1 MPEREVTYMTK
12 ETMHKI
18 LDLYDRAM
26 GDPEYMALHAEYAPV
41 QRTLVDLLER
51 LPETDYEILSNY
63 LQISVALFYRLLETV
78 LTTAPN
84 S

>member
-1 MPEREVTYMTK
+1 MPEREVTYMAK

-26 GDPEYMALHAEYAPV
+26 EDPEYMALHAEYAPV
-41 QRTLVDLLER
+41 QRALVDLLGCLPAQER
-51 LPETDYEILSNY
+51 KTIEDYLHT
-63 LQISVALFYRLLETV
+63 SVELFHRLLEMA
-78 LTTAPN
+78 LSRGN